1 MVPGGGAM
9 HLNDGLYNCKNI
21 KHIAHHNE
29 QACTIAA
36 EAYYRASGKIGV
48 ALVTTGPGGTNAIT
62 GVAGAWI
69 ESTPMLVISGQVKKS
84 DLINKRKIRQN
95 GPQEV
100 PIVNLVKSITK
111 YSVTIKNP
119 NDILYELQKAINIA
133 ESGRKGP
140 VWLDIP
146 LDIQACRVN
155 TKKLKSFSPK
165 KDRKGKVCSKFLE
178 QIINKLQYSK
188 RPVLLI
194 GHGVRLAG
202 GELEL
207 KKLIQKLKI
216 PVLFTWNAMD
226 MLDFNS
232 KYNMA
237 RPGSVALR
245 FSNFTVQNSDL
256 LITIGAR
263 LDKIVTAFNLKNFAP
278 FAEKYIT
285 DIDPYELKKFDKK
298 NTKTLEVDAKT
309 FLLELNEFI
318 KNIKIKSFYNWIYRC
333 NLWKTK
339 YPLNDGKPFNKTGKI
354 KHLHL
359 IDRLSQYIPE
369 NSLIVTGSSGL
380 AIESFYLGF
389 RNKKNQRIFLTS
401 GLGAM
406 GYGIPALI
414 GAAAISK
421 NKNII
426 GIESDGSLMMNLQE
440 LATLKT
446 ITKNIKLV
454 ILNNFGYSSI
464 KNTQKNYFNSRFI
477 AVDKNSGLEI
487 PNLTSIFISFG
498 YKVTEIKKI
507 NEIDLKLDN
516 FFNNKKLDV
525 CIVSLDPDDYLWP
538 KVAAIPQPDG
548 KIISMPLEDM
558 SPLLS
563 RKLLQE
569 EMIVNLHESSMLIKD
584 D

>member
-36 EAYYRASGKIGV
+36 EAYFRASGKIGV

-95 GPQEV
+95 GPQEIS
-100 PIVNLVKSITK
+100 IVNLVKSITK
-111 YSVTIKNP
+111 YSITVKNP
-119 NDILYELQKAINIA
+119 NEILYELQKALHIA
-133 ESGRKGP
+133 GSGRKGP

-146 LDIQACRVN
+146 LDVQASSVN
-155 TKKLKSFSPK
+155 TKKLRSFVPK
-165 KDRKGKVCSKFLE
+165 KDKKGKLCSKFLE
-178 QIINKLQYSK
+178 QITNKLQYSK
-188 RPVLLI
+188 RPVLLV

-202 GELEL
+202 GSIEL

-226 MLDFNS
+226 MLDFNN

-245 FSNFTVQNSDL
+245 FSNFTIQNSDL
-256 LITIGAR
+256 LISVGAR

-278 FAEKYIT
+278 FAEKFIT

-298 NTKTLEVDAKT
+298 NTNTLEVDAKT
-309 FLLELNEFI
+309 FLMEMNEFL
-318 KNIKIKSFYNWIYRC
+318 KKIKINSFHDWVNRC
-333 NLWKTK
+333 NIWKSK
-339 YPLNDGKPFNKTGKI
+339 YPLNDGKTFSKTGKI
-354 KHLHL
+354 KHLHI
-359 IDRLSQYIPE
+359 IDKLSHYIPE

-440 LATLKT
+440 LAALKT
-446 ITKNIKLV
+446 LAKNIKLI

-477 AVDKNSGLEI
+477 AVDKNSGLKI
-487 PNLTSIFISFG
+487 PNLASIFLSFG

-507 NEIDLKLDN
+507 NEIDLKLNN
-516 FFNNKKLDV
+516 FFKDNKSDV
-525 CIVSLDPDDYLWP
+525 CIVSLDPDDSLWP

-548 KIISMPLEDM
+548 RIISMPLEDM
-558 SPLLS
+558 SPLLP
-563 RKLLQE
+563 RKLLKE
-569 EMIVNLHESSMLIKD
+569 EMIVDLHESSMLIKD